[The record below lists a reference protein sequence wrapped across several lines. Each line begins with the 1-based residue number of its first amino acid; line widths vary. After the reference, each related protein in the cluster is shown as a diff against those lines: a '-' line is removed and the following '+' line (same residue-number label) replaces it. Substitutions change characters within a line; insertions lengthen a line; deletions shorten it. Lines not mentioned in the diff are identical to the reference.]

1 MIKPAS
7 LKAATTVRLI
17 AVVSLVVAAACA
29 SELGWGSPAWWAIP
43 ALAAAVTLGEVAVV
57 HLAFGRQR
65 WMFSCTDGAIAAAIA
80 LSAGSWTVVAV
91 FLGVLAAQLHRRM
104 PRQKIEFNV
113 SQFAAGT
120 AAAALMASLTGGGV
134 LGACAGMAVF
144 WLVNH
149 VAVAIAV
156 AATSRRRL
164 RELLLQ
170 SAPLAAVHSAGNCS
184 MGLLAAWL
192 VVVSPI
198 GLLGLLVPLALLWS
212 SYDQQ
217 TRRAAEAR
225 LFAELARGQERAT
238 GRSIDVSAQVV
249 LTAAARLF
257 GGADVEMV
265 LLDAD
270 GPVRYAGDEYGVP
283 ERTRVDPNAF
293 DEPWVLRALGARG
306 VSLGS
311 DDGRPFC
318 SAVLGDPEHPL
329 AVLVA
334 RRPRGAASFGRR
346 EAMLAQVLV
355 GQAESW
361 LSVADLAARHD
372 AAVDRVKAADE
383 AARALGDL
391 GAHTTTSL
399 LVLRESAAR
408 LARLTETAGSPERV
422 GDIVDELHAVER
434 AVASLLGAI
443 VLNAEPDLGMTVSG
457 TIEDPVVLPPQRPAT
472 DWTTTGVLEGVER

>member
-1 MIKPAS
+1 MRRAF
-7 LKAATTVRLI
+7 LKAATIVRITALVALAI
-17 AVVSLVVAAACA
+17 AGICA
-29 SELGWGSPAWWAIP
+29 SQLSWGSPAWWAMP
-43 ALAAAVTLGEVAVV
+43 ALTAAVTLGEVAVV
-57 HLAFGRQR
+57 HQAFGRQR
-65 WMFSCTDGAIAAAIA
+65 WMFSCTDGAIAAALA
-80 LSAGSWTVVAV
+80 LSHGSWPVVAV
-91 FLGVLAAQLHRRM
+91 SMGVLAAQLHRRM
-104 PRQKIEFNV
+104 PWQKIEFNV

-120 AAAALMASLTGGGV
+120 AAAALVASWAGGGIV
-134 LGACAGMAVF
+134 GACCGMAVF

-149 VAVAIAV
+149 VAVAVAV
-156 AATSRRRL
+156 AATSHRRL
-164 RELLLQ
+164 RELLWQ

-225 LFAELARGQERAT
+225 LFAELARGQERAS

-270 GPVRYAGDEYGVP
+270 GPVRYSGDEYGVP
-283 ERTRVDPNAF
+283 DRTRVDPNAF
-293 DEPWVLRALGARG
+293 DQPWVLRALGARG
-306 VSLGS
+306 VTLGS

-334 RRPRGAASFGRR
+334 RRPRGAAAFGRR

-408 LARLTETAGSPERV
+408 LARLTESAGSPERV

-443 VLNAEPDLGMTVSG
+443 ALNAETDLDMADAAAMD
-457 TIEDPVVLPPQRPAT
+457 ELVLPPAQRPTT